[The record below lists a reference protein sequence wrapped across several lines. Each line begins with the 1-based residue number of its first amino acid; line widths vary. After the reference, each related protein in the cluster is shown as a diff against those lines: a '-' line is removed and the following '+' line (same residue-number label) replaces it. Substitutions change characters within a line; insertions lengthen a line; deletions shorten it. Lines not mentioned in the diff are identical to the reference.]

1 MGVTFW
7 PVVRLRT
14 VEPTAEEEQIL
25 AEETKQTRIN
35 DITEQ
40 AIELQ
45 QGAYMELIELGVDKD
60 IAVTV
65 LSPMC
70 LSTGFLPD

>member
-7 PVVRLRT
+7 PIVKPHT
-14 VEPTAEEEQIL
+14 IEPTEEEEQIL
-25 AEETKQTRIN
+25 EAETRQQRIN
-35 DITEQ
+35 DITER

-45 QGAYMELIELGVDKD
+45 QGTYMELIELGVDKD
-60 IAVTV
+60 IARSV

-70 LSTGFLPD
+70 VNTGFLPD